1 MALFDRLICGGS
13 YLSSLQYAI
22 LNQGNNEAAAILLI
36 EFFLAEFFLTEFLLT
51 SIFHLRKHVK
61 MLAGLNVFAT
71 KYEKKECSE
80 KNIEISVAK

>member
-36 EFFLAEFFLTEFLLT
+36 EFFLAEFFLAF
-51 SIFHLRKHVK
+51 IFHWRKHVK
-61 MLAGLNVFAT
+61 NAGRIECFRQ
-71 KYEKKECSE
+71 KRKKIECSE
-80 KNIEISVAK
+80 KILKFLLAK

>member
-36 EFFLAEFFLTEFLLT
+36 EFFLTEFFLTEFLLT
-51 SIFHLRKHVK
+51 PIFHWQKHVK
-61 MLAGLNVFAT
+61 ALAGLNIFA

-80 KNIEISVAK
+80 KISKFL